1 MLRWDNPN
9 RRIQTRYMVGKTLG
23 SVCRVLKLRDSIIG
37 YILDSKFSLLSPRL
51 THGKSPG

>member
-1 MLRWDNPN
+1 LLRWDNPN